1 MPNLKSGVARDEFTD
16 ELIKQVWPVIDMVQ
30 GRAFVLCTSYRGM
43 ERAAEQLREYIAA
56 NGEYFP
62 KLV

>member
-1 MPNLKSGVARDEFTD
+1 
-16 ELIKQVWPVIDMVQ
+16 MVQ

-56 NGEYFP
+56 NGRDYTVLVQREESKE
-62 KLV
+62 KLLDKFRHEQHPIWWQR